1 MAKNEELVRQAE
13 ERRKEAEEMRKEA
26 EEKDNEALRKKQER
40 EKQTHLEEVKSAHYQ
55 VCYICSYVHTMC
67 WHIILKYQKVHRAPS
82 PPLPALQMKLRQQMP
97 RPPSVESHRS
107 SATLSVS
114 DTHAHNYILLHRPTI
129 MAMLGFLFSYGH
141 IFKKINTF
149 YKLTSLLWPLTVSR
163 HV

>member
-26 EEKDNEALRKKQER
+26 EEKENEALRKKQER

-114 DTHAHNYILLHRPTI
+114 DTHTHNYILLHMPTI

-141 IFKKINTF
+141 IFFKNKHFLQT
-149 YKLTSLLWPLTVSR
+149 
-163 HV
+163 H